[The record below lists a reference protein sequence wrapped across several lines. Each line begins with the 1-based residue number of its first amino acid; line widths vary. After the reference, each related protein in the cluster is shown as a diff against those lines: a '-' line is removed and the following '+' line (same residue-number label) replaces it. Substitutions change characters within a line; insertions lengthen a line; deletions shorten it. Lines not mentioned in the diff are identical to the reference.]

1 MTTFFFMTII
11 KNPCMYILVF
21 VLLVFS
27 YFMYLPKIRRVEVEL
42 AVLALFS
49 AVHLYVPCMFLVT
62 FGRSSWYPSSVC
74 CSIASEGRLPSLNV
88 QVIAGFGKPL
98 ALQINL
104 AVFSSGTVW
113 FPGDNVI

>member
-1 MTTFFFMTII
+1 MTII
-11 KNPCMYILVF
+11 KNPYMYILAF

-42 AVLALFS
+42 AVPALFT
-49 AVHLYVPCMFLVT
+49 AVHLYVPCMSFVT
-62 FGRSSWYPSSVC
+62 FGRSSWYPTSVC

-88 QVIAGFGKPL
+88 QNIAGFGKPL